1 MTSVINSF
9 KLNLS
14 EVYILVAADCTLE
27 TSMETQFEQPYL
39 SFVILEVQEHTKSCL
54 CRRPNLNLLLYHWLS
69 M

>member
-27 TSMETQFEQPYL
+27 TSTEETQFEQPHL
-39 SFVILEVQEHTKSCL
+39 SFVILEVQEHTKSYL
-54 CRRPNLNLLLYHWLS
+54 
-69 M
+69 